1 MNHVFRNHEN
11 PAKFLII
18 EEWPGPDALRAAQ
31 LATPLDQVRQLRV
44 LLAGGEPAAYNDPL
58 P

>member
-1 MNHVFRNHEN
+1 MNLVFRNHED

-18 EEWPGPDALRAAQ
+18 EEWTGPDAQRAAQ